1 MGDIGTGG
9 MEANKRLRA
18 HDTWVVWL
26 LCATV
31 LAAAIP
37 WQMRWGVVADT
48 SWLLTSAERILAGER
63 LYRDIADTN
72 PPFST
77 WLYVPPVLL
86 AKAIGLRAETV
97 VRICTYL
104 ICLGGLGAAALIV
117 RKGKL
122 PEAAAVFPML
132 PLFLALLVLFPG
144 NAFTEREHIGVAL
157 FLPLVVL
164 AAWRTT
170 PAVAVETPPVWLAVA
185 SGLGAGVIVLVKP
198 YYVVLVLAVAFYV
211 AWRRRDIRLLFAAEY
226 LSAAALSIAYVAAV
240 ILVHPEFLTE
250 TYPLLADTYMRLV
263 SGWDALTI
271 YVVLLVAWLVVSA
284 LLTLAGG
291 RSVLADILSV
301 AALASYLPLFYQMK
315 GWPYH
320 AYPALALGVGAL
332 LCRLAVGTRADV
344 LRTLSVAV
352 FVIVAA
358 LPFMVTQRPSDA
370 LVKTIR
376 AAVVRPTV
384 DMIGSDIAVGH
395 PLNRDIDGRWIS
407 AYCSDWLGTAL
418 VTLSGK
424 AEAEGDTAEARRY
437 AAMRD
442 RFIDD
447 KIATLLREPPQIL
460 LVQNSDRHW
469 IEILSRHPGYADLMS
484 GYRPLGS
491 DGPITAYLRA
501 ASPAAASD

>member
-1 MGDIGTGG
+1 MSDIGTGG
-9 MEANKRLRA
+9 RLRA
-18 HDTWVVWL
+18 DGTWVVWL
-26 LCATV
+26 LCAAV

-48 SWLLTSAERILAGER
+48 SWLLTSAERILAGQR

-86 AKAIGLRAETV
+86 AKMIGLRAETV
-97 VRICTYL
+97 VCICTYL
-104 ICLGGLGAAALIV
+104 ICLGGLGSAALIL
-117 RKGKL
+117 RRAKL
-122 PEAAAVFPML
+122 PEAPALFPML
-132 PLFLALLVLFPG
+132 PFFLALLVLFPG

-157 FLPLVVL
+157 FLPLAAL
-164 AAWRTT
+164 AAWRIT
-170 PAVAVETPPVWLAVA
+170 PEAATETPPVWLAIA
-185 SGLGAGVIVLVKP
+185 SGLAAGVIVLVKP
-198 YYVVLVLAVAFYV
+198 YYVVLVLAVAFCV

-250 TYPLLADTYMRLV
+250 TYPHLADTYMRLV
-263 SGWDALTI
+263 GDWDSMTI
-271 YVVLLVAWLVVSA
+271 YIVLLAAWLVVSA
-284 LLTLAGG
+284 LLKLAGG
-291 RSVLADILSV
+291 RSVLAEVLSV
-301 AALASYLPLFYQMK
+301 AALAAYLPLFYQMK

-320 AYPALALGVGAL
+320 AYPALALGSGAL
-332 LCRLAVGTRADV
+332 LCRLAAMPRAGIP
-344 LRTLSVAV
+344 RTLSVAV

-358 LPFMVTQRPSDA
+358 MPFMLTQKPSPE
-370 LVKTIR
+370 LVKAIR

-384 DMIGSDIAVGH
+384 DMVGSDIAVGH

-418 VTLSGK
+418 VTLALK

-437 AAMRD
+437 GAMRD

-460 LVQNSDRHW
+460 LVQNSDQYW
-469 IEILSRHPGYADLMS
+469 IDILSRHPGYADLMS
-484 GYRPLGS
+484 GYRLLGQ

-501 ASPAAASD
+501 ASPAASSD